1 MDFDDLTLEE
11 RSVFEDLADPD
22 AATPEK
28 YKWDED
34 LQREIIGLLSHDRSF
49 VLKTAGLIKPN
60 YFANDA
66 HKIFAKIIYRH
77 FEKYNEIPN
86 HRQLRYELGKE
97 IELKDA
103 KIKVFYFGELTNVM
117 EHYVPGLDSTEYY
130 LDKIT
135 SFAKGMAM
143 KHAFKACLEI
153 YNKAP
158 EDENTFIKIDEIWEK
173 ARSVDRNFEIGL
185 DYFCSFEERYERMQQ
200 KIIKGD
206 YFITG
211 FPEIDSALNGGG
223 LGRGEIGSVIGLPG
237 TGKSI
242 FLVNAAIQ
250 NMHRGKKVLYISLEI
265 DQDKC
270 AERFDAQFANPEPF
284 GDANTGIRT
293 KNLYEKRCE
302 VFDALR
308 SYVSDKDDQR
318 LLVVKQFP
326 SGQLTVAGLKAY
338 YSQAVQL
345 GFRPDLLIVDYI
357 GEMQDYPGMPI
368 HESRPKM
375 VRDLRG
381 FAVQENICIM
391 TAMQP
396 ATGTAREAITLGGV
410 IDDNNTG
417 DAKAQNRPLD
427 AFWSINQLND
437 EKECAVARLFV
448 IKHRDGK
455 SRFQCHIQFDYD
467 TLKMRQISESKYKTI
482 FGKYKN
488 EKTTTTQEH
497 MRKEA
502 EIDQFNNLMSS
513 KKSEAAMKFADVGYG
528 DVEDAP
534 AEEPPIK

>member
-1 MDFDDLTLEE
+1 MGMDEFDDLTLEE
-11 RSVFEDLADPD
+11 RNVLNDCKNPD
-22 AATPEK
+22 GESAER
-28 YKWDED
+28 YKWDEE
-34 LQREIIGLLSHDRSF
+34 LQREIIGLLMNDRSF
-49 VLKTAGLIKPN
+49 VLKTAGLIKPS
-60 YFANDA
+60 YFTNEA
-66 HKIFAKIIYRH
+66 HKLISKIIYKH
-77 FEKYNEIPN
+77 FEKYNQIPN
-86 HRQLRYELGKE
+86 RTQLKYELTE
-97 IELKDA
+97 AIENKDP
-103 KIKVFYFGELTNVM
+103 KIKVFYYGELTNIA
-117 EHYVPGLDSTEYY
+117 EYYVPGLDTTEYY

-135 SFAKGMAM
+135 NFAKGMAM
-143 KHAFKACLEI
+143 KHAFKASLEE

-158 EDENTFIKIDEIWEK
+158 EEEETWVRIEQIIRE
-173 ARSVDRNFEIGL
+173 ALSVDRNFDLGL
-185 DYFCSFEERYERMQQ
+185 DYFASFEERYERMQQ

-211 FPEIDSALNGGG
+211 FTEIDASLNGGG

-308 SYVSDKDDQR
+308 SYVSEKDDQR

-326 SGQLTVAGLKAY
+326 SGQLSLSGLRAY
-338 YSQAVQL
+338 YAQAVQL
-345 GFRPDLLIVDYI
+345 GFRPDLLIIDYI

-381 FAVQENICIM
+381 FAVQENICIL

-396 ATGTAREAITLGGV
+396 ATGSAREAITLGGV

-437 EKECAVARLFV
+437 EKECGLARLFV

-455 SRFQCHIQFDYD
+455 SRFECHVQFDYD
-467 TLKMRQISESKYKTI
+467 TLKMRQISKSKYNAI

-488 EKTTTTQEH
+488 EKSVSVDEQ

-502 EIDQFNNLMSS
+502 EVDRIMNS
-513 KKSEAAMKFADVGYG
+513 KKSADAMKFADVGY
-528 DVEDAP
+528 DNVEDAP
-534 AEEPPIK
+534 AEEPSV